1 MKKKKLISC
10 RGGRVDM
17 KKKIAKSNCKVVPQ
31 RSIKVPPLL
40 KKRENKLFWG
50 SKIIGELSNL
60 DRVIFNRCQMN
71 V

>member
-1 MKKKKLISC
+1 
-10 RGGRVDM
+10 M